1 MDTLPLVYA
10 PNSIFKMKAEPV
22 ETVDDN
28 IRQLVDKMLATI
40 YLEGAV
46 GLGANMVG
54 VLKRIAVVDL
64 RKDGVKEPMVF
75 INPVITWYSEE
86 KQTHAEAS
94 LCFPGI
100 EAEIT
105 RPKAIK
111 VNFLDYNGAAQELEI
126 EGFLATV
133 VQHEIDYLDGKVFL
147 DYLSPMK
154 RDVLIRKMQKHM
166 KKYPP
171 HVHNEHCKH

>member
-10 PNSIFKMKAEPV
+10 PNPIFKMKAEPV
-22 ETVDDN
+22 AVVDDG

-64 RKDGVKEPMVF
+64 RKDDVKKPMVF
-75 INPVITWYSEE
+75 INPVITWHSEE

-105 RPKAIK
+105 RPNAIK
-111 VNFLDYNGAAQELEI
+111 ISFLDYDGAMQELELD
-126 EGFLATV
+126 GFLATV

-147 DYLSPMK
+147 DYLPPMK
-154 RDVLIRKMQKHM
+154 RDVLLRKTQKHM

-171 HVHNEHCKH
+171 HVHSEHCRH